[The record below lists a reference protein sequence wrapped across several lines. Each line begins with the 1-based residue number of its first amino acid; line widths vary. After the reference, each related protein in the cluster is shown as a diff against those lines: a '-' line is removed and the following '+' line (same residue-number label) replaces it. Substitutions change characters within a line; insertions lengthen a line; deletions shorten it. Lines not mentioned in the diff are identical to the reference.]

1 MSLPEQKHLYCF
13 HMLNLRKVL
22 LESEKENWML
32 NSELVFEAALDI
44 LERENKVVYTAIMLY
59 KHENVSEGTENVIL
73 EKGKY
78 LTMYYDDS
86 YKNNLKYYKMMLD
99 HINKYNIEPIGNF
112 NEFSILSRVNSKED
126 EKSIIQLEIK
136 IK

>member
-1 MSLPEQKHLYCF
+1 
-13 HMLNLRKVL
+13 
-22 LESEKENWML
+22 
-32 NSELVFEAALDI
+32 
-44 LERENKVVYTAIMLY
+44 
-59 KHENVSEGTENVIL
+59 
-73 EKGKY
+73 
-78 LTMYYDDS
+78 MYYDDS

-136 IK
+136 II

>member
-1 MSLPEQKHLYCF
+1 
-13 HMLNLRKVL
+13 
-22 LESEKENWML
+22 ML

>member
-1 MSLPEQKHLYCF
+1 
-13 HMLNLRKVL
+13 
-22 LESEKENWML
+22 
-32 NSELVFEAALDI
+32 
-44 LERENKVVYTAIMLY
+44 
-59 KHENVSEGTENVIL
+59 
-73 EKGKY
+73 
-78 LTMYYDDS
+78 
-86 YKNNLKYYKMMLD
+86 MMLD